1 MKWSDFDLASIPRGS
16 KTRLSLDVATDC
28 SLPVLAVRGRHEG
41 RRLVVS
47 AGVHG
52 DEYEGMRA
60 IHELFDALDPA
71 EMSGDLLAVPFAN
84 PPAFWNGTNTSPS
97 DGKNLARVFP
107 GDPAGT
113 LTPQLAHA
121 FGQKIIR
128 GADLYVDLHSGG
140 TSYSMPSM
148 VGYCSTDE
156 RSRCAAEVFGAP
168 VIWSHPTVAAG
179 RTVSFAQDQGIP
191 WLYTEA
197 RGAGRIYPDDLRM
210 KKQGIVNLLR
220 HLAVL
225 PGAPEPGPKPL
236 RLHGAGDTDQGLAST
251 RAGFLHNHVQ
261 ILEMVTKGQLLGR
274 LVNLSG
280 ELLEEY
286 RAPSHGVV
294 GLVHEL
300 PLVHAGE
307 PLFLLAAEDSAN
319 GV

>member
-1 MKWSDFDLASIPRGS
+1 MKWSDFDLASIPRGR
-16 KTRLSLDVATDC
+16 KARLSLDVAADG
-28 SLPVLAVRGRHEG
+28 SLPVLVGRGRGEG

-60 IHELFDALDPA
+60 IHEIFDELDPA
-71 EMSGDLLAVPFAN
+71 EMSGDLLAVPCAN
-84 PPAFWNGTNTSPS
+84 PAAFWNGTNTSPS

-140 TSYSMPSM
+140 TRYSMPSM
-148 VGYCSTDE
+148 VGYCSADE
-156 RSRCAAEVFGAP
+156 RSRRAAEVFGAP

-179 RTVSFAQDQGIP
+179 RTVSFAHEQGIP

-197 RGAGRIYPDDLRM
+197 RGAGRIHPEDLGM
-210 KKQGIVNLLR
+210 KKRGIVNLLR
-220 HLAVL
+220 HLGIL
-225 PGAPEPGPKPL
+225 PGAPEPGPQPL
-236 RLHGAGDTDQGLAST
+236 RLAGAGDTDQGLAST
-251 RAGFLHNHVQ
+251 QAGFLHNHVQ
-261 ILEMVTKGQLLGR
+261 ILEMVTANQLLGR
-274 LVNLSG
+274 LVDLSG

-286 RAPSHGVV
+286 RAPGHGVI

-300 PLVHAGE
+300 PLVRAGE
-307 PLFLLAAEDSAN
+307 PLFLLAKEEGS
-319 GV
+319 